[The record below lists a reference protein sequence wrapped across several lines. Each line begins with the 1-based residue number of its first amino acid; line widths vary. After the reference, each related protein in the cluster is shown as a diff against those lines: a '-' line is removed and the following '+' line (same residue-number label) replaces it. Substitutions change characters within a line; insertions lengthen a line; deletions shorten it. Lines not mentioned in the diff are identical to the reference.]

1 MRYRDTNVTEAE
13 ALPVL
18 LLCALGQHNGLLTHS
33 PGFGGTRGI
42 RVVPYSAFDLFQKDS
57 QKFQEK
63 YGSVPTKEDKRIRG
77 LIHVAQAVE
86 GGTELNPVQCQPL
99 VSTSDGVL
107 RALQFKTI
115 LENPTRFLA
124 KELTRR
130 PAATLVAWR
139 KGNGRPVPGL
149 LCPNAASALYA
160 LALFH
165 FAFGD
170 VPQFGLCVIC
180 GKSFKRLRGKRKQ
193 TCSEKCRKEKSR
205 RGLTGK
211 RPTHGKRGS
220 RRKK

>member
-1 MRYRDTNVTEAE
+1 MRYRDTNVTTAE
-13 ALPVL
+13 ALPML
-18 LLCALGQHNGLLTHS
+18 LPCALGQHSGLVTLS
-33 PGFGGTRGI
+33 PGFGGTRGV
-42 RVVPYSAFDLFQKDS
+42 RVVPYNAFDLFQMDS

-63 YGSVPTKEDKRIRG
+63 YGSVPAREEKRLRG
-77 LIHVAQAVE
+77 VIHVAEAVE
-86 GGTELNPVQCQPL
+86 RRIQPDSTQCLSL
-99 VSTSDGVL
+99 VTGSDRVM

-130 PAATLVAWR
+130 AAATLVAWR
-139 KGNGRPVPGL
+139 KGYGRPVPGL
-149 LCPNAASALYA
+149 LCPNAASALYT

-180 GKSFKRLRGKRKQ
+180 GKSFKRLRGERKQ
-193 TCSEKCRKEKSR
+193 TCSAKCRKEKSR
-205 RGLTGK
+205 RGLTGE
-211 RPTHGKRGS
+211 RPTHEKRGS